1 MLAGL
6 YNVSTF
12 SEIIPGLLT
21 PVSTDASLHE
31 SLQRVSM
38 NTPRD
43 PTCLKISHSL
53 EFLKIR
59 ERSTGSFDT
68 LLNLGRVQSFLPTF
82 FIGSNSRGRISDPSG
97 HPLL

>member
-1 MLAGL
+1 
-6 YNVSTF
+6 
-12 SEIIPGLLT
+12 
-21 PVSTDASLHE
+21 
-31 SLQRVSM
+31 M

-59 ERSTGSFDT
+59 ERYTGFFDS

-97 HPLL
+97 HPLP